1 MSAPGLLTRTERF
14 PGHSWCGA
22 KTVKGSKRMK
32 YFSSIHF
39 VLFVLLILLTA
50 FNWYGKANDPDN
62 VLIQLL
68 KSNPE
73 LFGNILENAEKY
85 KLQILYTQIDRDKNN
100 NPRFTSYSYRLNKT
114 DYFYPASTVKL
125 PAAILALEK
134 LNNLHIT
141 GLNKYTSLKID
152 SAFSHQTGV
161 NTDSTSENNL
171 PSIAH
176 FIKKIFLVSD
186 NDAYNRLYEFLG
198 QQYLNETLQKKGF
211 GDAKIIRRLETAMTP
226 EENRV
231 TNPFTFYNK
240 DSILY
245 QQPLTKSEIFY
256 KVEMKNVQQGIG
268 YIKGDSLINQ
278 PIDFSFSNY
287 ISIESLQRVLKAVF
301 FPEALPE
308 KQKFNLTEDDYHFL
322 YKYMSMLP
330 RESTYPAYHDTS
342 EYQDNYVKY
351 FMSGD
356 SGKNIPGHIRIFSKS
371 GQAYGYLIDNA
382 YIVDF
387 EKKIEFLLT
396 AVIQVNENQI
406 YNDDTY
412 EYEEVG
418 IPFLANL
425 GKVIYQFEIT
435 RGKKFKPDLS
445 KFKVN

>member
-1 MSAPGLLTRTERF
+1 
-14 PGHSWCGA
+14 
-22 KTVKGSKRMK
+22 
-32 YFSSIHF
+32 
-39 VLFVLLILLTA
+39 LTA
-50 FNWYGKANDPDN
+50 SGQYGKANDPGN
-62 VLIQLL
+62 KLKQIL

-73 LFGNILENAEKY
+73 LFGSILENAEKY
-85 KLQILYTQIDRDKNN
+85 KLQILYTQIDRDKDNT
-100 NPRFTSYSYRLNKT
+100 PHFTSYSYGLNKT

-134 LNNLHIT
+134 LNNLQIT

-152 SAFSHQTGV
+152 SAFSHQTSV

-176 FIKKIFLVSD
+176 FIKQIFLVSD

-198 QQYLNETLQKKGF
+198 QQYLNETLWKKGF

-226 EENRV
+226 EENRI
-231 TNPFTFYNK
+231 TNPFTFYNQ
-240 DSILY
+240 DSIVY
-245 QQPLTKSEIFY
+245 QQPLTKNETSY
-256 KVEMKNVQQGIG
+256 KVEMKNVKQGKG

-287 ISIESLQRVLKAVF
+287 ISIESLQGVLKAVI

-308 KQKFNLTEDDYHFL
+308 EQKFNLSEEDYHFL

-330 RESTYPAYHDTS
+330 RESVYPAYQDRS
-342 EYQDNYVKY
+342 EFYDSYVK
-351 FMSGD
+351 FFLFGNSRET
-356 SGKNIPGHIRIFSKS
+356 IPEHIRIFSKS

-387 EKKIEFLLT
+387 KKNIEFLLT

-412 EYEEVG
+412 EYEEIA

-425 GKVIYQFEIT
+425 GKVLYQFEIT
-435 RGKKFKPDLS
+435 REKKFKPDLS

>member
-1 MSAPGLLTRTERF
+1 
-14 PGHSWCGA
+14 
-22 KTVKGSKRMK
+22 
-32 YFSSIHF
+32 
-39 VLFVLLILLTA
+39 
-50 FNWYGKANDPDN
+50 
-62 VLIQLL
+62 VLIQIL

-412 EYEEVG
+412 EY
-418 IPFLANL
+418 
-425 GKVIYQFEIT
+425 
-435 RGKKFKPDLS
+435 
-445 KFKVN
+445 KVN